1 MEALGCDAVFQ
12 SECET
17 IDCMLRGQDLRAK
30 TSGMRCCRT
39 RVKAL
44 GKSYRVSSCG
54 TISRGERMKL
64 RGSETDAVVEMLQKA
79 PLWSGLTERELKV
92 VARSFRELK
101 YKTGDVIVRKGEAGV
116 GFYLIADGTVEVRSD
131 GRVLS
136 KLGPGQYFGEMSL
149 LDGQPRSADVVALEP
164 LRCLAL
170 TSWSFKSMVSEHPNM
185 ALKLLQESVRRL
197 RVNT

>member
-1 MEALGCDAVFQ
+1 
-12 SECET
+12 
-17 IDCMLRGQDLRAK
+17 
-30 TSGMRCCRT
+30 
-39 RVKAL
+39 
-44 GKSYRVSSCG
+44 
-54 TISRGERMKL
+54 MKL

-116 GFYLIADGTVEVRSD
+116 GFYLIADGNVEVRSD

-170 TSWSFKSMVSEHPNM
+170 TSWSFKSMVSEHPKM

-197 RVNT
+197 RVNTQTTGE